1 MERNCGGGAEIRLR
15 PLATSVTG
23 TGGRLIL
30 CGTPIGNLEDSTS
43 RLIKTLTTADV
54 IACEDVGRTRKLLS
68 HFGIAAPNLVI
79 YNDGN
84 ERRVVPSLLKEI
96 RQGKTVVLVSDAG
109 MPGMSDPGFRLV
121 RACVD
126 EDLSVDVVP
135 GPTSVVSALVV
146 SGLPPDRFVFEG
158 WLPRRPGERA
168 RRAAELGPEKRTLVF
183 FCSPHRIES
192 DLEDLLRGLGDRP
205 AALVREL
212 TKLHQEIR
220 RGTLTELLEG
230 IGERPP
236 KGEMV
241 LVVGGAPEGQ
251 AEVPPEELARRAIRL
266 MAAGMDRKEALGE
279 VARAAGVP
287 KREVFDALV
296 EEKDDPPGEQQ
307 DADRLDDPP
316 EQGA

>member
-1 MERNCGGGAEIRLR
+1 MTGA
-15 PLATSVTG
+15 
-23 TGGRLIL
+23 GGRLIL

-43 RLIKTLTTADV
+43 RLIKTLTTADA
-54 IACEDVGRTRKLLS
+54 IACEDVARTRKLLS
-68 HFGIAAPNLVI
+68 HFGIAARNLVV

-84 ERRVVPSLLKEI
+84 ERRLVPSLLKEI
-96 RQGKTVVLVSDAG
+96 REGKTVALVSDAG

-126 EDLSVDVVP
+126 EGLSVDVVP

-158 WLPRRPGERA
+158 WLPRKSGERA
-168 RRAAELGPEKRTLVF
+168 RRAAELAQEKRTLVF
-183 FCSPHRIES
+183 FCSPHRIEA
-192 DLEDLLRGLGDRP
+192 DLEDLLRGLGERP

-220 RGTLTELLEG
+220 RGTLAELLDG
-230 IGERPP
+230 VGDRAP

-251 AEVPPEELARRAIRL
+251 MEVPADELARRAKRL
-266 MAAGMDRKEALGE
+266 MASGVDRKEALAE

-287 KREVFDALV
+287 KREVFDALI
-296 EEKDDPPGEQQ
+296 EEKPAERD
-307 DADRLDDPP
+307 
-316 EQGA
+316 

>member
-1 MERNCGGGAEIRLR
+1 M
-15 PLATSVTG
+15 TG
-23 TGGRLIL
+23 PGGRLIL

-68 HFGIAAPNLVI
+68 HFGIAAPDLVV

-84 ERRVVPSLLKEI
+84 ERRLVPGLLKEI
-96 RQGKTVVLVSDAG
+96 RGGKIVALVSDAG
-109 MPGMSDPGFRLV
+109 MPGMSDPGYRMV

-126 EDLSVDVVP
+126 EGLTVDVVP

-146 SGLPPDRFVFEG
+146 SGLPTDRFVFEG
-158 WLPRRPGERA
+158 WLPRKPGERA
-168 RRAAELGPEKRTLVF
+168 RRATELSEERRTLVF
-183 FCSPHRIES
+183 FCSPHRVES
-192 DLEDLLRGLGDRP
+192 DLADLARGLGDRP
-205 AALVREL
+205 GALVREL

-230 IGERPP
+230 VGARPP

-241 LVVGGAPEGQ
+241 LVVGGAAEGQ
-251 AEVPPEELARRAIRL
+251 AEVPPEELARRAKRL
-266 MAAGMDRKEALGE
+266 MASGADRKEALSE

-287 KREVFDALV
+287 KRVVFDALI
-296 EEKDDPPGEQQ
+296 EEKA
-307 DADRLDDPP
+307 ADRLDDSP
-316 EQGA
+316 EQN